1 MNRFTTLLS
10 AIIVAATA
18 TAQTANNINL
28 GWQFSLN
35 NDTANVPTSWQNV
48 DLPHDWSILKPPY
61 QSAPSGNENGYF
73 ETGVAW
79 YKQNLNVPKLDEG
92 ERLIMEFDGVYHHAT
107 VFVNGKRAAWHGYG
121 YTPFS
126 VDVTPYLNPTGDN
139 VVTVRVN
146 NANQK
151 NSRWYSGSGIYR
163 NVNLR
168 KLPAVSVKPTDVQ
181 IIALENGK
189 VTINAIV
196 ENNSNQKRT
205 VNVKVAAGGVET
217 SKSIEI
223 NAKSNAKA
231 ALELKINNPKLWSN
245 DSPNLYEAEI
255 SVDQTLNLKQTF
267 GFRTIAYNAEQ
278 GFALNGKNVLING
291 ACVHHDNGLLG
302 ASSYDAAEYRKVK
315 LMKDAGFNLIRT
327 SHNPPSEGFL
337 NACDQLGMMVIDEA
351 FDGWRTQKNPFDYSI
366 LFDSLATDDVKRMVL
381 RDRNHPCIVAWSI
394 GNEIIERKDIRC
406 IYTARMLKKAILE
419 EDNTR
424 PVTEALCAWDR
435 DWEIYD
441 PHAEV
446 LDIVGYNYMIFKHK
460 TDHERDPKRV
470 MWQTESYPRDAYRN
484 YETVANNSYVIGDM
498 VWTGLDY
505 LGESGIGGWRY
516 KAWPQGESWQNPQW
530 PWHGAYCG
538 DVDITGFRKPISYY
552 RDIIWNG
559 NKASSKIHLAVCEP
573 NGYVDSIKTTMW
585 STWPT
590 WDSWN
595 WEGWEGKPIDVEV
608 YTTGKT
614 VKLYLNNQLIGEKPV
629 EQCKATFTLN
639 YQPGT
644 LKAESDGATS
654 TLITAGKPAKIAA
667 KADRKSY
674 KTDGND
680 VAFIDITLT
689 DKLGNPCAM
698 SQDEITV
705 DVKGG
710 VLLALG
716 TGDLRDCANTRD
728 NTHNAWHGRAQA
740 IVRIPKGAKGI
751 TVTIKGKGLSP
762 TTVKV
767 L

>member
-1 MNRFTTLLS
+1 
-10 AIIVAATA
+10 
-18 TAQTANNINL
+18 
-28 GWQFSLN
+28 
-35 NDTANVPTSWQNV
+35 
-48 DLPHDWSILKPPY
+48 
-61 QSAPSGNENGYF
+61 
-73 ETGVAW
+73 
-79 YKQNLNVPKLDEG
+79 
-92 ERLIMEFDGVYHHAT
+92 
-107 VFVNGKRAAWHGYG
+107 
-121 YTPFS
+121 
-126 VDVTPYLNPTGDN
+126 
-139 VVTVRVN
+139 
-146 NANQK
+146 
-151 NSRWYSGSGIYR
+151 
-163 NVNLR
+163 
-168 KLPAVSVKPTDVQ
+168 
-181 IIALENGK
+181 
-189 VTINAIV
+189 
-196 ENNSNQKRT
+196 
-205 VNVKVAAGGVET
+205 
-217 SKSIEI
+217 
-223 NAKSNAKA
+223 
-231 ALELKINNPKLWSN
+231 
-245 DSPNLYEAEI
+245 
-255 SVDQTLNLKQTF
+255 
-267 GFRTIAYNAEQ
+267 
-278 GFALNGKNVLING
+278 
-291 ACVHHDNGLLG
+291 
-302 ASSYDAAEYRKVK
+302 
-315 LMKDAGFNLIRT
+315 
-327 SHNPPSEGFL
+327 
-337 NACDQLGMMVIDEA
+337 
-351 FDGWRTQKNPFDYSI
+351 
-366 LFDSLATDDVKRMVL
+366 
-381 RDRNHPCIVAWSI
+381 
-394 GNEIIERKDIRC
+394 
-406 IYTARMLKKAILE
+406 
-419 EDNTR
+419 
-424 PVTEALCAWDR
+424 
-435 DWEIYD
+435 
-441 PHAEV
+441 
-446 LDIVGYNYMIFKHK
+446 
-460 TDHERDPKRV
+460 
-470 MWQTESYPRDAYRN
+470 
-484 YETVANNSYVIGDM
+484 
-498 VWTGLDY
+498 
-505 LGESGIGGWRY
+505 GGWRY

-559 NKASSKIHLAVCEP
+559 SKASSKIHLAVCEP
-573 NGYVDSIKTTMW
+573 NGYVDSIRTTMW

-608 YTTGKT
+608 YSAGKT